1 MSRGRDLLANVDD
14 AIELLGDFPD
24 ERLSGSFAW
33 FDLPSGEFPESGK
46 ASVNASLSAKDAAVL
61 DDDRADDPN
70 LPCHQASL
78 VPRSLAIS
86 GDNQALSLPR
96 PVRAS
101 RYRRSVSEGGALE
114 QLTALR
120 QYQGDGRRAPHKPL
134 LVLLAL
140 GQMAST
146 GSSTMPWSV
155 VQSRLGDLLA
165 EFGTASNNG
174 ASSAAYP
181 FTRLRGDGVWQLSRD
196 VPNDNV
202 GPLNS
207 EPIDGHFTPEI
218 EKELLESSEVFNAVA
233 RSLVESQFPLTIA
246 PDVLTAV
253 GLDPDSVFAST
264 AAVVPINES
273 RKRDANWRRQIVA
286 AWDRSC
292 AICGYDGALHGAPV
306 GIEAAH
312 IRWFNFGGPD
322 SLDNGLALCSLHH
335 KLLDRGAMGLDE
347 SGAIFISDAFSAVGD
362 VGRAVY
368 SLHGRELRPRPG
380 TALPAA
386 EHVLWHRQEV
396 FKGKPLSA

>member
-1 MSRGRDLLANVDD
+1 M
-14 AIELLGDFPD
+14 
-24 ERLSGSFAW
+24 
-33 FDLPSGEFPESGK
+33 
-46 ASVNASLSAKDAAVL
+46 
-61 DDDRADDPN
+61 
-70 LPCHQASL
+70 
-78 VPRSLAIS
+78 
-86 GDNQALSLPR
+86 
-96 PVRAS
+96 
-101 RYRRSVSEGGALE
+101 
-114 QLTALR
+114 LR

-155 VQSRLGDLLA
+155 VKSRLGELLA
-165 EFGTASNNG
+165 EFGTPSNSPV
-174 ASSAAYP
+174 SSAAYP
-181 FTRLRGDGVWQLSRD
+181 FTRLRTDGVWQLSRD

-202 GPLNS
+202 GPLDS

-218 EKELLESSEVFNAVA
+218 EKELLESGEVFNAVA
-233 RSLVESQFPLTIA
+233 RSLVESQFPLTMA

-253 GLDPDSVFAST
+253 GLDPDTVFAST
-264 AAVVPINES
+264 AALVPVNEG

-292 AICGYDGALHGAPV
+292 AFCGYDGALDGAPV

-335 KLLDRGAMGLDE
+335 KLLDRGAVGLDG
-347 SGAIFISDAFSAVGD
+347 SGAIFVSDAFSANGD
-362 VGRAVY
+362 IGRAVY
-368 SLHGRELRPRPG
+368 SLHGREVRPRPG
-380 TALPAA
+380 TVLPAA

-396 FKGKPLSA
+396 FKGDPLAA